1 MVRKNG
7 KRTKVRRQNWMCST
21 FAPITHFTPSFFI
34 GHRQILIQRK
44 KFLGWDAQMSEMQ
57 RVDEM
62 RNELEELR
70 ALVNTLLTIIME
82 EADGI
87 QSGSANAVSSLPE
100 RGYSM

>member
-1 MVRKNG
+1 
-7 KRTKVRRQNWMCST
+7 
-21 FAPITHFTPSFFI
+21 
-34 GHRQILIQRK
+34 
-44 KFLGWDAQMSEMQ
+44 MSRMKS
-57 RVDEM
+57 VDEI
-62 RNELEELR
+62 RDELEELR